1 MALRTACIALALAR
15 SAALQ
20 AAPRPRTA
28 ATRAGAAPSLFDA
41 PATDEL
47 ETLEALEEALEAKA
61 ALYRGDSRTKS
72 PAWDAAFWR
81 EFDGEAQCRA
91 VESADAAAGAPS
103 TSKSAVGAFVGGT
116 SGERFS
122 GTASRSTS
130 TAAVLLAPQPI

>member
-1 MALRTACIALALAR
+1 MAQRAAIVALALAR

-41 PATDEL
+41 PATDDL
-47 ETLEALEEALEAKA
+47 ETLEALEEALEANA
-61 ALYRGDSRTKS
+61 ALYRGDSRATS

-91 VESADAAAGAPS
+91 SRAP
-103 TSKSAVGAFVGGT
+103 TRRRARACGT
-116 SGERFS
+116 F
-122 GTASRSTS
+122 
-130 TAAVLLAPQPI
+130 